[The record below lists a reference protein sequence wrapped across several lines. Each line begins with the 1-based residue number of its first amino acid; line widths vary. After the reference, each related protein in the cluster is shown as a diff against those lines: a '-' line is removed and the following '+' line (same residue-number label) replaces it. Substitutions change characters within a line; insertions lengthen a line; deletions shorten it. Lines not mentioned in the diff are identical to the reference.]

1 MDTRTT
7 HPSTLLFLLFS
18 ALFAAPAARAAGFS
32 LYETNVRGQAMGGAN
47 VGWTGDASAVQVNPA
62 NMTQAP
68 GAQSMVGAATMVANG
83 HVEIQGHE
91 AETPRMQWFVV
102 PHLYATDEIVS
113 NRVWIGVG
121 EYSEYGL
128 GSAYDNNWLG
138 RYNSIDTRLESYT
151 VSPVIAVKVTE
162 DLSLAAGPRI
172 MYIDFYN
179 KRANAMR
186 LGNRIVQ
193 AGTSEIEGSSYGY
206 GWLVGAN
213 YRLTE
218 DWTFGAVYRSRVYQ
232 QIDNGEVDFSS
243 DYPQYVPS
251 DRVGAEAD
259 IIMPSSATLGTNYKL
274 LDKKLDIG
282 TDVTWTE
289 WSTYDSLNIIFD
301 RPMHVSGRA
310 ADLSEKD
317 WSDVWRYGF
326 GASYQLLDWMSVM
339 GGYVFDM
346 DPINRE
352 NTDFMLPSGNRNLF
366 SFGLGFTYADFTLQV
381 AYTYVFLV
389 DTAREVDGADSG
401 VRAKST
407 FCDTDSHVI
416 SMSLSYVF

>member
-1 MDTRTT
+1 
-7 HPSTLLFLLFS
+7 
-18 ALFAAPAARAAGFS
+18 
-32 LYETNVRGQAMGGAN
+32 
-47 VGWTGDASAVQVNPA
+47 
-62 NMTQAP
+62 
-68 GAQSMVGAATMVANG
+68 
-83 HVEIQGHE
+83 
-91 AETPRMQWFVV
+91 MQWFVV

-113 NRVWIGVG
+113 NRVWIGIG

-151 VSPVIAVKVTE
+151 VSPVVAVKVTE

-172 MYIDFYN
+172 MYLDFYN

-232 QIDNGEVDFSS
+232 QIDNGEVDFGS

-301 RPMHVSGRA
+301 RPMRGTGRT
-310 ADLSEKD
+310 ADISEKD

-389 DTAREVDGADSG
+389 DTAREVDGADNG

-416 SMSLSYVF
+416 SMSRLHRKREPRGCRGPSPRTGVSTPPAFTALPRLYGSGAAKQKETALGDGRGPSPRTGVSTPPVFAWQGSRGRRAPGHAVFSF